1 MNTRRKKIRKDRLA
15 ILLVLC
21 AVVITTIGF
30 GIWKIS
36 GMLFH
41 DPYETYKAY
50 ETKGKD
56 YGDIQ
61 QVSKEYE
68 NEAFVSFTYPAYE
81 EKELNSL
88 VKAYEKKTVP
98 AAGKTKKQITSID
111 YDSSLLFDRY
121 VNLAFH
127 RHTYN
132 VDGVQTHT
140 ETTWML
146 YDKKQKKQLVLEDV
160 LRREYPALVKRLAG
174 EQG

>member
-61 QVSKEYE
+61 PVSYTHLHALPDKHKAACA
-68 NEAFVSFTYPAYE
+68 NIIRHRCSFIHQ
-81 EKELNSL
+81 LF
-88 VKAYEKKTVP
+88 
-98 AAGKTKKQITSID
+98 SI
-111 YDSSLLFDRY
+111 
-121 VNLAFH
+121 AI
-127 RHTYN
+127 
-132 VDGVQTHT
+132 
-140 ETTWML
+140 
-146 YDKKQKKQLVLEDV
+146 
-160 LRREYPALVKRLAG
+160 RL
-174 EQG
+174 

>member
-1 MNTRRKKIRKDRLA
+1 
-15 ILLVLC
+15 
-21 AVVITTIGF
+21 
-30 GIWKIS
+30 
-36 GMLFH
+36 MLFH

-111 YDSSLLFDRY
+111 YDSSLLFDLSLIHIY
-121 VNLAFH
+121 P
-127 RHTYN
+127 TI
-132 VDGVQTHT
+132 VDAKRGTGFSKRKVGRSRSH
-140 ETTWML
+140 
-146 YDKKQKKQLVLEDV
+146 KIKSLVGADE
-160 LRREYPALVKRLAG
+160 ATG
-174 EQG
+174 

>member
-21 AVVITTIGF
+21 AVVITTLGF

-88 VKAYEKKTVP
+88 VKACEIKTVP
-98 AAGKTKKQITSID
+98 AAG
-111 YDSSLLFDRY
+111 
-121 VNLAFH
+121 
-127 RHTYN
+127 
-132 VDGVQTHT
+132 
-140 ETTWML
+140 
-146 YDKKQKKQLVLEDV
+146 
-160 LRREYPALVKRLAG
+160 
-174 EQG
+174 

>member
-68 NEAFVSFTYPAYE
+68 NEAFVSFTYPVRQRSR
-81 EKELNSL
+81 L
-88 VKAYEKKTVP
+88 
-98 AAGKTKKQITSID
+98 Q
-111 YDSSLLFDRY
+111 
-121 VNLAFH
+121 
-127 RHTYN
+127 
-132 VDGVQTHT
+132 
-140 ETTWML
+140 
-146 YDKKQKKQLVLEDV
+146 
-160 LRREYPALVKRLAG
+160 ALIMTAHCFLTAM
-174 EQG
+174 

>member
-81 EKELNSL
+81 EKEPFLGPEDHTRVNHIDVVSVFTSL
-88 VKAYEKKTVP
+88 TAV
-98 AAGKTKKQITSID
+98 S
-111 YDSSLLFDRY
+111 RC
-121 VNLAFH
+121 
-127 RHTYN
+127 
-132 VDGVQTHT
+132 
-140 ETTWML
+140 
-146 YDKKQKKQLVLEDV
+146 
-160 LRREYPALVKRLAG
+160 
-174 EQG
+174 